1 MILKCHL
8 QKRRNYWFD
17 WISYMIYNIVKHPL
31 NEETCNIWKPN
42 IKDNSFCKNEEWI
55 INKKGYIFLFWNIFV
70 KSIIDF

>member
-1 MILKCHL
+1 
-8 QKRRNYWFD
+8 
-17 WISYMIYNIVKHPL
+17 MIYNIVKYFL
-31 NEETCNIWKPN
+31 NEEICNIWKLN